1 MRIMDTIL
9 KPEEVTEVDGRQYL
23 NPQVGLDE
31 SNRFIDNLR
40 STQAQQNQ
48 KIATDTFNLGTN
60 IASSQGGLGT
70 NTPANMGYFTSRLQ
84 TPQTNSAVA
93 NLRSAAQ
100 AQALNQA
107 LQNEQEIWKKR
118 YQDAYRNY
126 QKRMYDKA
134 NTPTTPQNP
143 ETKGGVDETTSGYY
157 GNGWLSLDENDI
169 SAGGQ
174 YIRDPG
180 TNNIMWVTPE
190 GDNVT
195 LYRQQDGSYSRTRPG
210 SNNGGGGVA
219 LNLGDL
225 LTNGINGIMN
235 SGLFGR

>member
-107 LQNEQEIWKKR
+107 LQNEQEIWKKK

-143 ETKGGVDETTSGYY
+143 ETKGGVDETTTGYY
-157 GNGWLSLDENDI
+157 GNGWLSLDENDT

-180 TNNIMWVTPE
+180 TNNIIWVTPE

-195 LYRQQDGSYSRTRPG
+195 LYRQQDGSYSQTRPG
-210 SNNGGGGVA
+210 SNKGGRGVA
-219 LNLGDL
+219 LNLGGL
-225 LTNGINGIMN
+225 LSNGISGIMN
-235 SGLFGR
+235 GGLFGR